1 MNTTILKTCV
11 SPGVRLSRFHSGDW
25 TSKNLIRFGSF
36 LVFLV
41 HFESSPPLL
50 CFLFFCSV
58 SFLCGSKCTGCIGL
72 IGICGGE
79 RWSWNN
85 NPRAEEVYWG
95 CQIKN
100 QYVKSDRGD
109 DHVKC
114 LMSGLEEAREK
125 EKAKKKNMKKS
136 KIPKSLRSKTV
147 DGSPGF

>member
-25 TSKNLIRFGSF
+25 TSKNLIRFRSFFGLFGSF
-36 LVFLV
+36 WSISRA
-41 HFESSPPLL
+41 HP
-50 CFLFFCSV
+50 LFFFAFFFLL
-58 SFLCGSKCTGCIGL
+58 SFSLCGSKYTGCIDL

-100 QYVKSDRGD
+100 QNVRSDHGD

-125 EKAKKKNMKKS
+125 EKAKI
-136 KIPKSLRSKTV
+136 KIKIKIEKEQERA
-147 DGSPGF
+147 